1 MSKVI
6 TDIDSF
12 LTAATAIDDYVA
24 NCKKRNNDLQKLQDE
39 LMAAWRGEDY
49 LKFRDKFQKVI
60 LDGDSNNKQLIAYLE
75 QFSKYLRKCAKQY
88 SSAQE
93 NTQNR
98 FSRC

>member
-12 LTAATAIDDYVA
+12 LMAATAIDDYVA

-39 LMAAWRGEDY
+39 LMGAWRGEDY
-49 LKFRDKFQKVI
+49 LKFCDKFQKVI
-60 LDGDSNNKQLIAYLE
+60 LDSDSNNKQLITCLE
-75 QFSKYLRKCAKQY
+75 QFSQYLKECAKQY

-93 NTQNR
+93 NAQNR

>member
-39 LMAAWRGEDY
+39 LMSAWRGEDY
-49 LKFRDKFQKVI
+49 LKFRDRFQKVI
-60 LDGDSNNKQLIAYLE
+60 LDGNSNNKQLLSLIHI
-75 QFSKYLRKCAKQY
+75 
-88 SSAQE
+88 
-93 NTQNR
+93 
-98 FSRC
+98 

>member
-12 LTAATAIDDYVA
+12 LSAATAIEDYVA

-39 LMAAWRGEDY
+39 LMSAWRGEDY
-49 LKFRDKFQKVI
+49 LKFRDKFQIVI
-60 LDGDSNNKQLIAYLE
+60 LDSNSNNKQLISYLE
-75 QFSKYLRKCAKQY
+75 LFAKYLRECAKQY
-88 SSAQE
+88 SNAQE
-93 NTQNR
+93 DAKNR

>member
-12 LTAATAIDDYVA
+12 LTAATVIDDYIA
-24 NCKKRNNDLQKLQDE
+24 NCKKRDNDLQKLQDE
-39 LMAAWRGEDY
+39 LMAAWSGEDY
-49 LKFRDKFQKVI
+49 LKFREKFQNVI
-60 LDGDSNNKQLIAYLE
+60 LDGDSNNKQLISYLE
-75 QFSKYLRKCAKQY
+75 QFSKYLRECAKQY

-93 NTQNR
+93 NAQKR

>member
-1 MSKVI
+1 MSKLI

-12 LTAATAIDDYVA
+12 LTAATVIDDYVA

-39 LMAAWRGEDY
+39 LMDSWRGEDY
-49 LKFRDKFQKVI
+49 LKFCDKFQKVI
-60 LDGDSNNKQLIAYLE
+60 LDGDSNNKRLIAYLE
-75 QFSKYLRKCAKQY
+75 QFGKYLRECAKQY
-88 SSAQE
+88 SSVQE

>member
-75 QFSKYLRKCAKQY
+75 QFSKYLRECARQY
-88 SSAQE
+88 SSAKE
-93 NTQNR
+93 NAQNK